1 MKNTI
6 PTVKSY
12 LLISVF
18 LVLIGC
24 NNADDEFYNSIFI
37 EVPNLIEVET
47 QSSYAVDD
55 VLWINTNSFLRTL
68 NEPGQLELLDIFATT
83 EADFFKFS
91 YYLEKQNGSNW
102 ELVDP
107 TGNLVNNLGTAVILN
122 GITGFSTLN
131 RPINSIYEFRNG
143 IKLTQTGNYRLTFFS
158 SFRGQGVDI
167 ISENDP
173 NKTYMIITT
182 TVVGINGN
190 TYSFS
195 VN

>member
-6 PTVKSY
+6 ATVKSY

-18 LVLIGC
+18 WVLIGC
-24 NNADDEFYNSIFI
+24 NNADDEFYNSVFI

-55 VLWINTNSFLRTL
+55 VLWINTNSFSKLLT
-68 NEPGQLELLDIFATT
+68 EPGQSQPLDVFLSTG
-83 EADFFKFS
+83 ADTFKFA
-91 YYLEKQNGSNW
+91 YYLERQNGSNW

-131 RPINSIYEFRNG
+131 DSNIYEFRNG

-167 ISENDP
+167 ISENAP

-182 TVVGINGN
+182 TVLGINGN

>member
-1 MKNTI
+1 MKNNIVTL
-6 PTVKSY
+6 KSY

-18 LVLIGC
+18 LILIGC
-24 NNADDEFYNSIFI
+24 NNADDEFYNSVFI

-55 VLWINTNSFLRTL
+55 VLWINTNSFSKLLT
-68 NEPGQLELLDIFATT
+68 EPGQSQPLDVFLSTG
-83 EADFFKFS
+83 ADTFKFA

-131 RPINSIYEFRNG
+131 NSNNIYEFRNG
-143 IKLTQTGNYRLTFFS
+143 IRFTQTGNYRLTFFT

-167 ISENDP
+167 ISENAP

-182 TVVGINGN
+182 TVQGINGN